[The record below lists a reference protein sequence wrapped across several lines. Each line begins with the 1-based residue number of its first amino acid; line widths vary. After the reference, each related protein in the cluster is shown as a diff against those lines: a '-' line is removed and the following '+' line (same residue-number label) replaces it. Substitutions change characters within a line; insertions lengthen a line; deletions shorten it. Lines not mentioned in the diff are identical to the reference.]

1 MKKKDYAEIMNEIEV
16 DNKLKQETLSKIKQK
31 KSYTKRIYTVASA
44 LIVFVI
50 AISIAIPLNNNK
62 NKETPIVA
70 VEKNNGLPKV

>member
-62 NKETPIVA
+62 NKEIENT
-70 VEKNNGLPKV
+70 